1 MTLCDSW
8 WLFVTLGYW
17 CLLLCRFR
25 TLITLVLRRL
35 EIVSRMN
42 GRTNEHTDNA
52 VSRVASR
59 LKITHRDKCWKIRK
73 EWLPY
78 PEKKKNKLGMKIQDN
93 IKRQFLQSMSV
104 TSEGREKCI
113 MCYQR
118 PKNVSLVHG
127 KIGHQVS

>member
-1 MTLCDSW
+1 M
-8 WLFVTLGYW
+8 
-17 CLLLCRFR
+17 
-25 TLITLVLRRL
+25 
-35 EIVSRMN
+35 
-42 GRTNEHTDNA
+42 DNRA
-52 VSRVASR
+52 ILNKEKKCIICKRQNT
-59 LKITHRDKCWKIRK
+59 KITHCDKCWKIRK

-78 PEKKKNKLGMKIQDN
+78 PEKKKNKLGMKIKDN
-93 IKRQFLQSMSV
+93 VKRQFLQSMSV